1 VSAPIPSPEELVER
15 AERTEA
21 AESDVDIEQEEPR
34 AESDLALE
42 ILMNAVIAAK
52 HAANAAERALKS
64 YLLGI
69 ERRARGDEYADSDV
83 LRATPRSSK
92 FHQTFM
98 ARAVH
103 LSSSSESQTPPAKE

>member
-1 VSAPIPSPEELVER
+1 VSAPIPSPEELIER
-15 AERTEA
+15 AEA
-21 AESDVDIEQEEPR
+21 AKADIDVDDEQPQQL

-69 ERRARGDEYADSDV
+69 ERRSRGDDARDDSDV
-83 LRATPRSSK
+83 LRATPKSRT
-92 FHQTFM
+92 FHKTFM

-103 LSSSSESQTPPAKE
+103 PSSSSDSQTPPVKE